1 MRKRNLFMSATLM
14 CGAFMFAFRFDE
26 GSTQWFWTGMEI
38 VPLIL
43 GVSAIIFGI
52 LWFLESK
59 NMTKIS

>member
-14 CGAFMFAFRFDE
+14 CGFFIVAFHFDKN
-26 GSTQWFWTGMEI
+26 GIQWFWTGMEI

-43 GVSAIIFGI
+43 GISTIVFGV

-59 NMTKIS
+59 KVEG